1 MRPACTCPP
10 QRCNINA
17 AGALFMTCAPQ
28 ADQQR
33 KSNHYKWSETKA
45 TKVMAPWLEAKD
57 TADENREV
65 QKRHAVKD
73 ERHYI
78 DQLHLKQQRRYR
90 AQVIA
95 PSRLLQDIFVVC
107 EPHSGAIIET
117 VPLIA
122 DRAQAHRLM
131 GDLHGW
137 VTESAVHSRVLTKQ
151 QLSNTRKKATNHK
164 IQLQI
169 AKLVQVPDAFLMHCR
184 S

>member
-1 MRPACTCPP
+1 MGMSPGPATPPPGRPSGSNSARAHRTTARPRRRLEMP
-10 QRCNINA
+10 DRQSERNSRNVL
-17 AGALFMTCAPQ
+17 AGSDEYYDLMLGRRK

-90 AQVIA
+90 AQ
-95 PSRLLQDIFVVC
+95 
-107 EPHSGAIIET
+107 
-117 VPLIA
+117 
-122 DRAQAHRLM
+122 AHRLM

-151 QLSNTRKKATNHK
+151 QRRYRAQAHR
-164 IQLQI
+164 
-169 AKLVQVPDAFLMHCR
+169 LMGDLH
-184 S
+184 